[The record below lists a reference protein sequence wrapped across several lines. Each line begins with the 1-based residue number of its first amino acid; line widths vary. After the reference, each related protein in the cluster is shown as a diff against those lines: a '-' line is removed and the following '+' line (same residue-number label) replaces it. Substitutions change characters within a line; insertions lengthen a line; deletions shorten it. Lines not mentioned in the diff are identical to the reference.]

1 MAFTWS
7 SMLETGHPAIDSQHK
22 ELVSAVNH
30 LLEACQRGQGAT
42 KVGETLDFLVSYTQR
57 HFRDEE
63 AVQIHSQFP
72 EYVNHHKLHQDF
84 VKSVGNLSA
93 ELKRTGPTPEL
104 VHKIIHDVGDWLVSH
119 IQQQDVKI
127 AAHLKKSKT
136 NVAVMK
142 T

>member
-7 SMLETGHPAIDSQHK
+7 SMLETGHPAIDTQHK
-22 ELVSAVNH
+22 ELVGAVNN
-30 LLEACQRGQGAT
+30 LLAACQSGQGAA
-42 KVGETLDFLVSYTQR
+42 KVGDTLDFLVSYTQR

-63 AVQIHSQFP
+63 AVQIHSRFP

-84 VKSVGNLSA
+84 VKSVVNLSA
-93 ELKRTGPTPEL
+93 DLKKTGPTPEL
-104 VHKIIHDVGDWLVSH
+104 VNKIIHGVGDWLVSH
-119 IQQQDVKI
+119 IQQEDAKI

-136 NVAVMK
+136 NLAAMK